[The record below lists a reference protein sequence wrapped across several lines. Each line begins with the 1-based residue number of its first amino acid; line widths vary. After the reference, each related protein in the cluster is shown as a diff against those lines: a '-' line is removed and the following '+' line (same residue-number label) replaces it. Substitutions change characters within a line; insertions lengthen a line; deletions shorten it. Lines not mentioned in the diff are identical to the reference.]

1 MMQTLK
7 PVMTSLEQYIFLKNY
22 MKNAEFR
29 GLNYIEITENVVLF
43 NDIKDSTQ
51 GIGIWEKRKKD
62 SCYEP
67 DHLIDFI
74 YREDKELFIV
84 MNNKKAE
91 FTMSPEF
98 QIINHIFTNN
108 EIVTIYKALDYIV
121 EAVVDSTKDKDR
133 RLNRILDDKVKEI
146 IHED

>member
-1 MMQTLK
+1 MQTLK
-7 PVMTSLEQYIFLKNY
+7 PVMTSLEQYNFLKNY
-22 MKNAEFR
+22 MKNTEFR

-43 NDIKDSTQ
+43 YNIKDSAR